1 MIDREKLEDV
11 ADILQS
17 VSSLWKTYRGL
28 LSDLGEPMV
37 GGAGV
42 AEAALYGVDK
52 ALEGLHEALTGK
64 PEDQGSIRL
73 QHDIYD
79 AKQYREGIRAAY
91 DTFNHLNTII
101 TDRLGTQIQGYEA
114 QGADVYGNMA
124 FLKRMQ
130 ALVRAAGQSLDKLLE

>member
-11 ADILQS
+11 ADTLQS
-17 VSSLWKTYRGL
+17 TIAMYKLAKQ
-28 LSDLGEPMV
+28 MQ
-37 GGAGV
+37 GGDPWAMTVMYDMAMKGI
-42 AEAALYGVDK
+42 AK
-52 ALEGLHEALTGK
+52 AQDDLHEALTGK

-114 QGADVYGNMA
+114 QGADVYGSVA
-124 FLKRMQ
+124 FLRRMQ